1 MTLSLLGLMAE
12 SPYAADI
19 AYYLGKHPE
28 QAGAIAKMQPE
39 PARSAVKEIE
49 ASVAATNPIHK

>member
-1 MTLSLLGLMAE
+1 MLGMMAE

-28 QAGAIAKMQPE
+28 ISGALAQMPPVESGLALRQLGATIAAE
-39 PARSAVKEIE
+39 NAVR
-49 ASVAATNPIHK
+49 